1 MSSMR
6 QLQQAASF
14 HIVSGRDK
22 KEILG
27 SVNLSSVKLVA
38 CVLSLPD
45 HLIYRTPDDEP
56 DLTGLIDFTGLEL
69 CLSCTCTLEG
79 FLGRYLSKSF

>member
-38 CVLSLPD
+38 CVLSYYQIILF
-45 HLIYRTPDDEP
+45 IEP
-56 DLTGLIDFTGLEL
+56 LMMNQI
-69 CLSCTCTLEG
+69 
-79 FLGRYLSKSF
+79 

>member
-27 SVNLSSVKLVA
+27 SVNLSSVKLVDE
-38 CVLSLPD
+38 PD

-56 DLTGLIDFTGLEL
+56 DLTGLIDLTGVEL

-79 FLGRYLSKSF
+79 FHRRYLSKSF